1 MDEMGQR
8 WASAAI
14 PAALIMMAPHAAMAQ
29 TGTLRTYNIPEQ
41 DLAAAL
47 KAFAAAS
54 GREVVASS
62 EIIAGK
68 RSGAAVGP
76 LSSEQAVEHILAG
89 TGLSYRVVEG
99 AFVIR
104 PMRVAGAEEA
114 PAGEHQI
121 VVTGSRIRGAP
132 VASPVIT
139 IGREDIKNAGHT
151 SLGEVVRNIPQSFGG
166 GQNPGVG
173 TNVPASSGVDI
184 GGGSSINLRG
194 LGSDATLT
202 LLNGH
207 RLTYSASRQSV
218 DISAIPLAAVDRIEV
233 VADGAS
239 ALYGSDAVAGVAN
252 IILRRGVDGVET
264 SLSLGS
270 STDGGNFERQY
281 GLLGGAEWS
290 SGDVMAAVEYGANT
304 AIRSEDRSYAAQQS
318 PGLTLYP
325 RLRHYS
331 GVFNAR
337 QRITGGITLDID
349 GLYNHRT
356 NSTIFPLNP
365 AGDLNI
371 SGGRL
376 HGTAESYAITPTA
389 RAELPGGWQA
399 FLTGSH
405 GHDRVDF
412 AADIFIGD
420 ISSTGGAGYYS
431 NGVTSVE
438 VGGDGALFSVR
449 GGAAK
454 LALGAGYR
462 TIDFAVFK
470 GVDNFQNVERSQ
482 DSYFGYAELS
492 VPLISPAQ
500 DARLGHRLNLSAA
513 ARYENYPGIGD
524 IVTPKVGLIYAPTGD
539 LTFKASWGR
548 SFRAPTLLQQFNP
561 SSVTLQPA
569 ARLGASGLPP
579 SATALLVSGGR
590 ADLKPEK
597 ATTWSATIGLHPGSL
612 PGADIEL
619 SYFSTE
625 YRDRIVT
632 PIGAT
637 AIALS
642 NPIYAA
648 LVDRNPTKAS
658 QSAAIEGAGTF
669 VNLAGAPYDPAN
681 VVAIVD
687 NSNVNAGRQKLQ
699 GVDLLFSYRTRLN
712 DGRDTLTATFNGAYL
727 DSEQQLS
734 SGQPVTQ
741 LAGTLFNPPHVRA
754 RGGVSWSSG
763 PATLAAW
770 VNYSGRVEDRR
781 FSPEADIAPVTT
793 VDFTLRISGADAS
806 GLFHGLDVRLSV
818 LNAFNAKPTNIR
830 TTLFTDTPYDST
842 NYSPVGRFVGIG
854 VTKSW

>member
-1 MDEMGQR
+1 MGQR
-8 WASAAI
+8 WAGAAI
-14 PAALIMMAPHAAMAQ
+14 PAALMIMTSHTAVAQ
-29 TGTLRTYNIPEQ
+29 TQAQRTYNIPEQ
-41 DLAAAL
+41 DLAMAL
-47 KAFAAAS
+47 KAFAATS

-62 EIIAGK
+62 DVIAGK

-76 LSSEQAVEHILAG
+76 LSPEQAIEHILAG
-89 TGLSYRVVEG
+89 TGLSYKVVEG
-99 AFVIR
+99 AFIVR
-104 PMRVAGAEEA
+104 PTMVAGAEGEPA
-114 PAGEHQI
+114 PDQSEI

-132 VASPVIT
+132 IASPVIT
-139 IGREDIKNAGHT
+139 IGREEITNAGQT

-166 GQNPGVG
+166 GHNPGVG

-218 DISAIPLAAVDRIEV
+218 DISAIPLAAVDRIEI

-252 IILRRGVDGVET
+252 IILRRGVNGVET
-264 SLSLGS
+264 GLSLGS
-270 STDGGNFERQY
+270 STDGGNFEQLY
-281 GLLGGAEWS
+281 SLLGGTEWS
-290 SGDVMAAVEYGANT
+290 SGEVMAAVEYGSNT
-304 AIRSEDRSYAAQQS
+304 AIRSEDRSYAATQS

-325 RLRHYS
+325 RLRHYN
-331 GVFNAR
+331 GVFSAH
-337 QRITGGITLDID
+337 QQIAAGISLDID

-356 NSTIFPLNP
+356 NSTTFPLNP
-365 AGDLNI
+365 AGDLSV

-376 HGTAESYAITPTA
+376 YGTAESYGVTPTLRIDVA
-389 RAELPGGWQA
+389 GDWRA
-399 FLTGSH
+399 FLSGSY

-412 AADIFIGD
+412 AADLFFGGVT
-420 ISSTGGAGYYS
+420 SSGGAGFYR
-431 NGVTSVE
+431 NGAKSLE
-438 VGGDGALFSVR
+438 LGGDGSLFSAP
-449 GGAAK
+449 GGLAK

-470 GVDNFQNVERSQ
+470 GAANFQNVERSQ

-492 VPLISPAQ
+492 VPLISPDQESAF
-500 DARLGHRLNLSAA
+500 GERLNLSAA

-524 IVTPKVGLIYAPTGD
+524 IVTPKAGVIYVPTDD
-539 LTFKASWGR
+539 LSFKASWGR
-548 SFRAPTLLQQFNP
+548 SFRAPTLLQQYNP

-569 ARLGASGLPP
+569 ARLGGAGLSPT
-579 SATALLVSGGR
+579 ATALLVSGGR

-597 ATTWSATIGLHPGSL
+597 ATTWSATAAFHPHGV

-619 SYFSTE
+619 SYFSTH

-642 NPIYAA
+642 NPIYAD
-648 LVDRNPTKAS
+648 LVSRDPS
-658 QSAAIEGAGTF
+658 EAAQTAVIGGAGTF
-669 VNLAGAPYDPAN
+669 VNLAGAPYDPAK

-687 NSNVNAGRQKLQ
+687 NSNVNAGRQTLQ
-699 GVDLLFSYRTRLN
+699 GVDLLLSYRTRFN
-712 DGRDTLTATFNGAYL
+712 DGRDVLTATLNGAYL
-727 DSEQQLS
+727 ESEQQLS
-734 SGQPVTQ
+734 PGQPVTQ
-741 LAGTLFNPPHVRA
+741 LAGTLFNPPHLRA
-754 RGGVSWSSG
+754 RGGLSWSSG
-763 PATLAAW
+763 PVTLAGW
-770 VNYSGRVEDRR
+770 LNYSGRVEDRR
-781 FSPEADIAPVTT
+781 FSPEADIDPVTT
-793 VDFTLRISGADAS
+793 ADFTLRISSAEKG
-806 GLFHGLDVRLSV
+806 GPLRGLDVRLSV
-818 LNAFNAKPTNIR
+818 LNAFNAKPSNIR

-854 VTKSW
+854 ITKSW

>member
-1 MDEMGQR
+1 MGQT
-8 WASAAI
+8 WAGAAI
-14 PAALIMMAPHAAMAQ
+14 PAALMMMTPHAAIAQ
-29 TGTLRTYNIPEQ
+29 AQALRTYNIPEQ

-62 EIIAGK
+62 DLLAGK
-68 RSGAAVGP
+68 RSGIAVGP
-76 LSSEQAVEHILAG
+76 LSPEQAVEHILAG
-89 TGLSYRVVEG
+89 TGLSYRIVEG

-104 PMRVAGAEEA
+104 PTRVAGADEA
-114 PAGEHQI
+114 SALEQNQI

-132 VASPVIT
+132 IPSPVIT
-139 IGREDIKNAGHT
+139 IGQEDIRNSGHT

-218 DISAIPLAAVDRIEV
+218 DISAIPLAAVDRIEI

-264 SLSLGS
+264 SINLGS
-270 STDGGNFERQY
+270 STDGGNFKQQY
-281 GLLGGAEWS
+281 SLLGGAEWG
-290 SGDVMAAVEYGANT
+290 SGDMLAAVEYGANT
-304 AIRSEDRSYAAQQS
+304 AIRSEDRSYAVTRS

-325 RLRHYS
+325 RLRHYN
-331 GVFNAR
+331 GVFNAH
-337 QRITGGITLDID
+337 QRVIGGIDFDID

-356 NSTIFPLNP
+356 SSTTFPLNP
-365 AGDLNI
+365 AGDLSI

-376 HGTAESYAITPTA
+376 HGTAESYDITPTL
-389 RAELPGGWQA
+389 RIDLPDAWRA
-399 FLTGSH
+399 FLRGSY

-420 ISSTGGAGYYS
+420 TSLSGGAGYYS
-431 NGVTSVE
+431 NGVTSLE
-438 VGGDGALFSVR
+438 LGGDGGLFSMPA
-449 GGAAK
+449 GPAK

-470 GVDNFQNVERSQ
+470 GASSFQNVERSQ

-500 DARLGHRLNLSAA
+500 DARFGRRLNLSAA

-539 LTFKASWGR
+539 LTLKASWGR
-548 SFRAPTLLQQFNP
+548 SFRAPTLLQQYNP

-569 ARLGASGLPP
+569 ARLGASGLP
-579 SATALLVSGGR
+579 STATALLVSGGR
-590 ADLKPEK
+590 ADLKPER
-597 ATTWSATIGLHPGSL
+597 ATTWSATIALHPSGL
-612 PGADIEL
+612 PGAHIEL

-637 AIALS
+637 AVALS
-642 NPIYAA
+642 NPIYAD
-648 LVDRNPTKAS
+648 LVARNPSEAS
-658 QSAAIEGAGTF
+658 QDAVISGAGPF
-669 VNLAGAPYDPAN
+669 VNLAGAPYDPSN

-687 NSNVNAGRQKLQ
+687 NSNVNAGRQNLR
-699 GVDLLFSYRTRLN
+699 GVDLLLSYRSRLN
-712 DGRDTLTATFNGAYL
+712 DSGDTLTATLNGAYL

-734 SGQPVTQ
+734 RGQPVTQ

-754 RGGVSWSSG
+754 RGGVSWSSA
-763 PATLAAW
+763 PATLSAW
-770 VNYSGRVEDRR
+770 VNYTGRVEDRR
-781 FSPEADIAPVTT
+781 FAPEADIEPVTT
-793 VDFTLRISGADAS
+793 ADFTLRISGAEAS